1 MTAQKTI
8 YWIAT
13 GLLSALF
20 LYSAV
25 MYLTNTAVVEGY
37 YQDYQYPTYLVIPM
51 GLAKILAIVFIY
63 WRKPKWVMEW
73 AYAGLFFD
81 MVLACLAHFRMND
94 SGITLPLVGILVL
107 LISYFFGKIVRP

>member
-20 LYSAV
+20 LYSAFLF
-25 MYLTNTAVVEGY
+25 LTDTLVIQGH
-37 YQDYQYPTYLVIPM
+37 YQDYQYPSYLVIPM
-51 GLAKILAIVFIY
+51 ALAKILAIVFILL
-63 WRKPKWVMEW
+63 RKPKWVMEW

-81 MVLACLAHFRMND
+81 LVLASFAHYRLGD
-94 SGITLPLVGILVL
+94 PDLTLTLLGILFL
-107 LISYFFGKIVRP
+107 LLSYFFGKTVRA

>member
-1 MTAQKTI
+1 MRAQKSV

-20 LYSAV
+20 LYSAF
-25 MYLTNTAVVEGY
+25 MYLTNTTVIEGD

-51 GLAKILAIVFIY
+51 AIAKIIAIFFILY
-63 WRKPKWVMEW
+63 RKPKWVMEW

-81 MVLACLAHFRMND
+81 MALASFAHYSIND
-94 SGITLPLVGILVL
+94 PGITLPLIGIVLL
-107 LISYFFGKIVRP
+107 LISYFFGKTVRP

>member
-20 LYSAV
+20 LYSAFLF
-25 MYLTNTAVVEGY
+25 LTDTLVIQGH
-37 YQDYQYPTYLVIPM
+37 YQDYQYPSYLVVPM
-51 GLAKILAIVFIY
+51 AIAKIFAIAVILL
-63 WRKPKWVMEW
+63 RKPKWVMEW

-81 MVLACLAHFRMND
+81 LVLASFAHYRLGD
-94 SGITLPLVGILVL
+94 SSLTITLLGILFL
-107 LISYFFGKIVRP
+107 LVSYFFGKTVRP

>member
-20 LYSAV
+20 LYSAFLF
-25 MYLTNTAVVEGY
+25 LTDTLVVQGH
-37 YQDYQYPTYLVIPM
+37 YQDYQYPSYLVVPM
-51 GLAKILAIVFIY
+51 AIAKIFAIAVILL
-63 WRKPKWVMEW
+63 RKPKWIMEW

-81 MVLACLAHFRMND
+81 LVLASFAHYRLDDPNLTLTLL
-94 SGITLPLVGILVL
+94 GIIFLLV
-107 LISYFFGKIVRP
+107 SYFFGKTVRP

>member
-20 LYSAV
+20 LYSAFLF
-25 MYLTNTAVVEGY
+25 LTDTLVIQGH
-37 YQDYQYPTYLVIPM
+37 YQDYQYPSYLVVPM
-51 GLAKILAIVFIY
+51 AIAKIFAILVILF
-63 WRKPKWVMEW
+63 RKPKWVMEW

-81 MVLACLAHFRMND
+81 LVLASFAHYRLGDPNLTLTLL
-94 SGITLPLVGILVL
+94 GIVFLLV
-107 LISYFFGKIVRP
+107 SYFFGKIVRP